1 MSIKV
6 KQTKSGLTFTK
17 TDKKPSNPKGW
28 KERYDIACPHCLE
41 EFDCA
46 PSIFHMMGAYE
57 LGGGSCP
64 SCKEMMEIH
73 FNPETNSMTTHK
85 PITESV
91 H

>member
-1 MSIKV
+1 MSIEV
-6 KQTKSGLTFTK
+6 KKTKSGLVLTK
-17 TDKKPSNPKGW
+17 TNQEPSNPKGW
-28 KERYDIACPHCLE
+28 QDRYDINCPYCLE
-41 EFDCA
+41 GFDCA

-73 FNPETNSMTTHK
+73 FHPETNSMTTHK
-85 PITESV
+85 AVRESV

>member
-1 MSIKV
+1 MALKV
-6 KQTKSGLTFTK
+6 NKTKSGIEFKNTS
-17 TDKKPSNPKGW
+17 DKPSNPKGW
-28 KERYDIACPHCLE
+28 KERYDITCPHCLE

-46 PSIFHMMGAYE
+46 PSMFHMMGAYE

-73 FNPETNSMTTHK
+73 FNPETDSMTTHK
-85 PITESV
+85 LERESI